1 MANVSLAP
9 APGQGKIGPNPT
21 QKFPY
26 VAVPTGP
33 YQFGHDFNS
42 QDIRLTKI
50 FKFRERYELQVLGE
64 CFNIFNF
71 SNPTGYDSN
80 LLDTGFGLPSGRAGG
95 TFGTGGP
102 RAFQLGSRF
111 SF

>member
-1 MANVSLAP
+1 VNLINQYNQTYA
-9 APGQGKIGPNPT
+9 GKAGPNPSQT
-21 QKFPY
+21 FPHI
-26 VAVPTGP
+26 AVPTGD

-42 QDIRLTKI
+42 QDIRVTKI
-50 FKFRERYELQVLGE
+50 FKYRERYELQIFGE
-64 CFNIFNF
+64 CFNVFNF

-80 LLDTGFGLPSGRAGG
+80 LLDTGFGQPSGRAGG

-102 RAFQLGSRF
+102 RAFQVGSRF